1 MDETAKRR
9 ILLGVTGGIAAY
21 KVAELA
27 RLLQKNNVEVRVAMT
42 QAATQFV
49 GAATFQAL
57 TGRPVALDA
66 WDSGVPNAMPHI
78 ELSREADAIVIAPA
92 SADFLAKLANG
103 LADDLLST
111 TCLARNCPLV
121 VAPAMNREMWDNPA
135 TQRNVDRLRADGVAI
150 LGPAAGD
157 QACGETGMGRMLEPD
172 QLLEA
177 ILAHFA
183 PRRLAGRKV
192 VVTAGPTFEAIDTVR
207 GITNRSSGKMG
218 YALAAEAAAQG
229 AQVTLVSGP
238 TSLQPPA
245 GMAFVSVTSA
255 ADMLAAVEA
264 AIGGADLFL
273 AVAAV
278 ADYTPARPSTK
289 KIKKNGE
296 PMRID
301 LEPTV
306 DILARVAARPGAPF
320 CVGFAAESENLA
332 EYAESK
338 RKRKNVPMI
347 VANLVQQAIGH
358 DENEVVIHDDAGRH
372 PLPRAAKSRVASA
385 ILAHAIGLMDARSPR
400 AATRPLKKVS

>member
-111 TCLARNCPLV
+111 TCLARNCPLL

-135 TQRNVDRLRADGVAI
+135 TQRNVDRLRADGVAV

-157 QACGETGMGRMLEPD
+157 QACGETGMGRMLEPGE
-172 QLLEA
+172 LLEA
-177 ILAHFA
+177 ILARFS

-218 YALAAEAAAQG
+218 YALAAEAIAEGAA
-229 AQVTLVSGP
+229 VTLVSGP
-238 TSLQPPA
+238 TALVPPA
-245 GMAFVSVTSA
+245 GATFVPATSA
-255 ADMLAAVEA
+255 AQMLAAVEA
-264 AIGGADLFL
+264 AIGGADRFL
-273 AVAAV
+273 SVAAV
-278 ADYTPARPSTK
+278 ADYTPARPSAR
-289 KIKKNGE
+289 KIKKSGE

-306 DILARVAARPGAPF
+306 DILARVAARPDAPF

-332 EYAESK
+332 ENAESK

-347 VANLVQQAIGH
+347 VANLVQQAIGR
-358 DENEVVIHDDAGRH
+358 DDNEVVIHDESGAH
-372 PLPRAAKSRVASA
+372 PLPRAAKSRVAAA
-385 ILAHAIGLMDARSPR
+385 ILSHAIALMASRPPR
-400 AATRPLKKVS
+400 AALRPLEKVS